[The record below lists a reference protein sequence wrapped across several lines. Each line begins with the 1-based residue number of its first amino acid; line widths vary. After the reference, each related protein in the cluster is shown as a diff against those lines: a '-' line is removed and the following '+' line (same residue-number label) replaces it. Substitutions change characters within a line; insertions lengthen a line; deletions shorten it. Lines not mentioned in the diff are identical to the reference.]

1 MTITAVVEVTG
12 NVTVVETSAPSVPV
26 VIELGQAGPAGPP
39 GPAGPAGP
47 GGPAGPEGSAGE
59 GFNYTQSSAANVWTI
74 SHNLG
79 TTPSVQ
85 AFNAGGVEILGAVQH
100 MSPDVLTVTF
110 VTPQSGYARIS

>member
-1 MTITAVVEVTG
+1 MTVTAVVEVTG

-26 VIELGQAGPAGPP
+26 VIELGLTGPAGPP

-47 GGPAGPEGSAGE
+47 PGPEGSAGE

-74 SHNLG
+74 AHNLG